1 VVPVSYHSFFS
12 GCASVAGALV
22 GLLFVAVSISP
33 EKLSGEEAT
42 TAFQIRAAAAFSVLI
57 NALVITLFALL
68 PDTNLGW
75 VALVTSISGLGTT
88 SGLLLVQLREAGPRH
103 ARDFVFVVALLPL
116 YTYQL
121 INAFQLIDHPAGTD
135 ALDTAAVLVVVCF
148 LIGIARAWELLGVP
162 RSGLVHAAFAIRRTG
177 QPATGLDAADPARES
192 TEPGPREPPV

>member
-1 VVPVSYHSFFS
+1 MVPASYHSFFS

-33 EKLSGEEAT
+33 EKLSGEQAT
-42 TAFQIRAAAAFSVLI
+42 TTFQIRAAAAFSVLI
-57 NALVITLFALL
+57 NALVVTLFALL

-75 VALVTSISGLGTT
+75 IALGTSISGLGTT
-88 SGLLLVQLREAGPRH
+88 SGLLLVQLREPGRRH
-103 ARDFVFVVALLPL
+103 VRDFVFVVALVPL

-121 INAFQLIDHPAGTD
+121 VNAIDLIDHPASTD

-162 RSGLVHAAFAIRRTG
+162 RRGLVHAAIATRRTG
-177 QPATGLDAADPARES
+177 PAGFGPSDQIEPTDPS
-192 TEPGPREPPV
+192 P

>member
-1 VVPVSYHSFFS
+1 VVPASYHSFFS

-33 EKLSGEEAT
+33 EKLSGDQAT

-75 VALVTSISGLGTT
+75 VGLVTSISGLGTT
-88 SGLLLVQLREAGPRH
+88 SGLLVVQLRETGPRH
-103 ARDFVFVVALLPL
+103 ARDFVFVVALVPL

-121 INAFQLIDHPAGTD
+121 INSVQLIDHPASTD
-135 ALDTAAVLVVVCF
+135 ALDTAAILVVVCF

-162 RSGLVHAAFAIRRTG
+162 RSGLVHAALAIRRPGPT
-177 QPATGLDAADPARES
+177 PAAPDAPTLAEADPG
-192 TEPGPREPPV
+192 PGEPPV